1 MVRKSLF
8 IRLKTAIISAS
19 CLFFPKLSNI
29 EQKFFLD
36 CAMLESFHLDSI
48 SVCASTQSSKEKIM
62 SNLERE
68 KLAVLPLEITQR
80 QIVIRFSLPGVST
93 RGNS

>member
-1 MVRKSLF
+1 
-8 IRLKTAIISAS
+8 
-19 CLFFPKLSNI
+19 
-29 EQKFFLD
+29 
-36 CAMLESFHLDSI
+36 
-48 SVCASTQSSKEKIM
+48 M

-68 KLAVLPLEITQR
+68 KIAVHPFEITQR

>member
-1 MVRKSLF
+1 
-8 IRLKTAIISAS
+8 
-19 CLFFPKLSNI
+19 
-29 EQKFFLD
+29 
-36 CAMLESFHLDSI
+36 MLESFHLDSI
-48 SVCASTQSSKEKIM
+48 SVCARTQSSKEKIM

-68 KLAVLPLEITQR
+68 KIAVHPFEITQR